1 MSWTKVSQTGPSAPL
16 GPRSG
21 SLGPSLGAALPWY
34 CITQVSRYIKHSS
47 VNLEECHGSWKFEN
61 QSRKQT
67 NLHLSEIHL
76 RSINQVF
83 RSVLFLF
90 QLTWKNTLHQVKKVR
105 FYFAFHHFSLWPVSS
120 GVQRSGDA
128 RGGLLDCM
136 PPYQILVLSSSVW
149 WSLLLDICHLW
160 RHNMTSY
167 SRLQTTVLP
176 KCVDAT
182 CILYYT
188 HSPYSLF
195 YNLTLYWT

>member
-1 MSWTKVSQTGPSAPL
+1 MPLNETAMKIFCARHCCIMQWYTQIFCGNSWVKIKFWRHVVNQGFSNGAFGPFGATE
-16 GPRSG
+16 RFSG
-21 SLGPSLGAALPWY
+21 AFTRPSLGAALPWY

-61 QSRKQT
+61 HCRKQT
-67 NLHLSEIHL
+67 NLHLSEIYL

-136 PPYQILVLSSSVW
+136 PP
-149 WSLLLDICHLW
+149 
-160 RHNMTSY
+160 T
-167 SRLQTTVLP
+167 
-176 KCVDAT
+176 K
-182 CILYYT
+182 
-188 HSPYSLF
+188 F
-195 YNLTLYWT
+195 